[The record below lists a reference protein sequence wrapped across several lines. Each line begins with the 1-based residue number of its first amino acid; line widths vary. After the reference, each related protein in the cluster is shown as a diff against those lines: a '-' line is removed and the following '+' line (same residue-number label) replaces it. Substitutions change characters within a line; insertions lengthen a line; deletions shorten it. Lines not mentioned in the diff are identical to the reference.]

1 MGRPS
6 DWVREVTGRAPM
18 RSPGAPGHPRS
29 KERDFWD
36 QIATGKLPREAADA
50 VGVGQPVGQRWFR
63 HAGGMTPYS
72 WPAPAGRYLSLA
84 EREEIAILHATG
96 HGVRAIAGPSGG
108 ARRRSRGSCG
118 VTLPRVAASSSTA
131 PAWRTGKPSCL
142 LVARRPPSSR
152 PTIGYGTM
160 LRTDSRAGSPSRA
173 AMLSPDRSNGNGKA

>member
-29 KERDFWD
+29 KERQFWD

-96 HGVRAIAGPSGG
+96 HGVRAIAG
-108 ARRRSRGSCG
+108 A
-118 VTLPRVAASSSTA
+118 
-131 PAWRTGKPSCL
+131 
-142 LVARRPPSSR
+142 
-152 PTIGYGTM
+152 IG
-160 LRTDSRAGSPSRA
+160 RSPSTISRVLRRNAATRGGKLEYRA
-173 AMLSPDRSNGNGKA
+173 SVAH